1 MVHRQIM
8 IPYRHFALPNLFL
21 ANGYKEFET
30 EFGIEREYQREE
42 ELEKCVRS
50 LVLRTPSPL
59 RGWDLRFLRNGIG
72 LSQAEFGQMID
83 RDAQTVAR
91 WEKSPNAVPRF
102 ADAMIRLRYA
112 GLFEPS
118 LGVAEV
124 LAFSDGTAAPLP
136 SRITLTLGFDG
147 WRYSLTQSIKLST
160 IRTCANTDAEMLVEH
175 YPMFKVLEG
184 LESAE
189 RQYESP
195 FEERFTIPDFDQY
208 LPTRIS
214 KKALANSTYSRLTT
228 LSPYRSQDTFDCEK
242 HYVQ

>member
-1 MVHRQIM
+1 M

-30 EFGIEREYQREE
+30 EYGVEREYERED

-50 LVLRTPSPL
+50 LVMRNPSPL
-59 RGWDLRFLRNGIG
+59 RGWDLRFLRNGLG

-91 WEKSPNAVPRF
+91 WEKSPNPVPRF

-112 GLFEPS
+112 GAFEPS
-118 LGVAEV
+118 LGVADV
-124 LAFSDGTAAPLP
+124 LGFSDGTSARLP
-136 SRITLTLGFDG
+136 SRITLTLGADG
-147 WRYSLTQSIKLST
+147 WRYSLTQSIKWST
-160 IRTCANTDAEMLVEH
+160 VRTSANTFAEMLGEH

-195 FEERFTIPDFDQY
+195 FEEQFTLPDVDQY
-208 LPTRIS
+208 LPIPIS
-214 KKALANSTYSRLTT
+214 TSALANSTHSRSTT
-228 LSPYRSQDTFDCEK
+228 LSPYRSKDIYDCPN